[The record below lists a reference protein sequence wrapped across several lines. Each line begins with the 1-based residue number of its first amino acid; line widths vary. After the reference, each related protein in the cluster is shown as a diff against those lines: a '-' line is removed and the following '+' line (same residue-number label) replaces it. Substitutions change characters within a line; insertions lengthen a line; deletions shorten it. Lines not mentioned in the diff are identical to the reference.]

1 MIILG
6 STGTIGVRAL
16 EIAHRFGK
24 EIEAIAA
31 GKNIAL
37 LNQQIATYKP
47 KKISIAC
54 KEDIDKL
61 ESSGAEVFVGASGI
75 CEMIQSC
82 SSHLVLNAIVG
93 FAGLAPSICAQKC
106 GKKLALANKESLIT
120 GGWLLDRSNIMPI
133 DSEHFGL
140 WYLMN
145 GFRKSNADFGTND
158 LNTQDFSQNCSQDF
172 GVEKSST
179 KIFEAN
185 HHGTNPTQNLNQNLR
200 QIKRLLITA
209 SGGAFR
215 DTPLESMSHA
225 TKAQALKHP
234 NWQMGQ
240 KITIDSATMANKLF
254 EVLEAYWL
262 FDISEVSAFI
272 ERSSTIHALIE
283 FVDGS
288 TTAHFA
294 LPSMSLPIAYA
305 IDETQA
311 SESKILDSIDL
322 SALGSLSFEAI
333 CPARYPLWE
342 LKDTLLAN
350 PKLAVVINA
359 ANEVAVLKFLR
370 DEVVFGEIAK
380 IVFSALD
387 RFQSRVGRL
396 KSYEDIAE
404 LDSQVR
410 MFLLQNPKKQI

>member
-16 EIAHRFGK
+16 EIASCFGK
-24 EIEAIAA
+24 EIEAISA
-31 GKNIAL
+31 GRNIAL

-47 KKISIAC
+47 KKVAIAC

-61 ESSGAEVFVGASGI
+61 ESSGAEVFVGAGGI

-82 SSHLVLNAIVG
+82 ASSLVLNGIVG
-93 FAGLAPSICAQKC
+93 FAGLAPSICAQKY

-120 GGWLLDRSNIMPI
+120 GGWLLDRNYIMPI

-145 GFRKSNADFGTND
+145 DFRKSSAQDFDTHFD
-158 LNTQDFSQNCSQDF
+158 TQDFS
-172 GVEKSST
+172 VAKSST
-179 KIFEAN
+179 KHFDKKSHTTKA
-185 HHGTNPTQNLNQNLR
+185 TQNLR

-215 DTPLESMSHA
+215 DTPLKSMMSA
-225 TKAQALKHP
+225 TKSQALKHP

-262 FDISEVSAFI
+262 FGISEVSAFI

-305 IDETQA
+305 IDRTQA
-311 SESKILDSIDL
+311 SSSKILDSVDL
-322 SALGSLSFEAI
+322 SALGALSFERI
-333 CPARYPLWE
+333 ETARYPLWK

-370 DEVVFGEIAK
+370 DEIAFGEIAK
-380 IVFSALD
+380 IVFNVLD
-387 RFQSRVGRL
+387 RFQSRVGEL
-396 KSYEDIAE
+396 KSYDDIAQ
-404 LDSQVR
+404 LDLQVR
-410 MFLLQNPKKQI
+410 MFLG